1 MHFFLD
7 KFFSGC
13 TLVLYRNAIFMSA
26 IFTSFNVEELTG
38 IIQKCITEIL
48 STKAKKTS
56 DDAVND
62 DLLNIE
68 DIQKLFN
75 VSKVTVHKW
84 KKKGLIPFYKMN
96 RKVYFK
102 KSEVINAMTHKKRK
116 LEV

>member
-1 MHFFLD
+1 
-7 KFFSGC
+7 
-13 TLVLYRNAIFMSA
+13 MSA
-26 IFTSFNVEELTG
+26 IFTSLNVEELTD
-38 IIQKCITEIL
+38 IIRKCL
-48 STKAKKTS
+48 SEMAINGNRET
-56 DDAVND
+56 VNVAPSD

-68 DIQKLFN
+68 DIQKIFN

-102 KSEVINAMTHKKRK
+102 KSEVIDSMSHKKRK